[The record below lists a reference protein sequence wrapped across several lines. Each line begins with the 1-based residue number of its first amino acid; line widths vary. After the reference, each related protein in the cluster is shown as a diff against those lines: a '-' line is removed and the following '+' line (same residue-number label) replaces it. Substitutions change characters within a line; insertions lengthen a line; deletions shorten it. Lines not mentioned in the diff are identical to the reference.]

1 MHVCNYCEKNG
12 FIHVQDVEE
21 LLFNLTELLEDSCL
35 DSVSIV
41 ADEDITRELLY
52 YAVNDDYAIKSVM
65 LDHYNY
71 DDAYITT
78 ITAPDPDEESDYSVD
93 IEKAIGEKG
102 VYLASDCLTFI
113 QYDIPCKCQYIEDV
127 MNNKYIEEFDPQF
140 FAVGDVDV
148 RTDEDNASKD
158 GVFTYASHVDGKHSS
173 GDILVQSTS
182 KEFIDVIRKIFS
194 DDSLK
199 I

>member
-1 MHVCNYCEKNG
+1 M
-12 FIHVQDVEE
+12 
-21 LLFNLTELLEDSCL
+21 
-35 DSVSIV
+35 SIV

-78 ITAPDPDEESDYSVD
+78 IIAPDLDEESDYSVD
-93 IEKAIGEKG
+93 IEKAIGDKG

-140 FAVGDVDV
+140 FAIGDVDV
-148 RTDEDNASKD
+148 CAEEDNGPKNE
-158 GVFTYASHVDGKHSS
+158 VFTYANHVNGEHSS
-173 GDILVQSTS
+173 SDILVQSTS
-182 KEFIDVIRKIFS
+182 KEFIDMIREIFS
-194 DDSLK
+194 DGSLK